1 LKLIYKI
8 ALPAFL
14 ALILVIVWAALS
26 AKRSLTEALSQ
37 EIFLRITEA
46 VQKEVPEY
54 LRSDHF
60 IKFSEASSQKQF
72 RDFADDLKGPSVA
85 RLTIW
90 NRDHVIVFSDLK
102 SLIGFHSPDH
112 QDLKRLFSEEKSF
125 SIEREED
132 VNEPAQSGIGE
143 FIDIYVPV
151 RISGKVVGAVEIH
164 AVIAAILTP
173 VQKHLAQLTYVLIP
187 ASAAILAIV
196 FAVVFRDIRE
206 QKRAQEQI
214 QRHLQRITILH
225 EIDLA
230 ITSTLDLRGV
240 LEVLLKKINL
250 VLPYSA
256 TTIRL
261 LNIETGQ
268 LEPVACWNLDEKAWK
283 VQEWIAGRGT
293 PNLVF
298 ESKAPLVIGDVQSD
312 ARCRDPEFF
321 RKHALVSYLGVPLIA
336 KGQVLGVLGFYTK
349 EKHEFSDEEVE
360 FLCTLGAQ
368 AAIAINNSQLYGEM
382 TKLAADLARSNRVKD
397 EFLSVMSHELRTPLN
412 VVMGYTGMIKD
423 GLLGKI
429 NPEQEK
435 ALEKVISR
443 ARDQLTMITGILQA
457 TQMEAE
463 GVKVER
469 HEFSLRDF
477 LNDLRSSY
485 EVPLGKEL
493 TLKWDYP
500 SDLPVVQTDS
510 EKLKQILQNL
520 INNAVKF
527 TEKGHITI
535 SVRCLPNPRPPN
547 PAHEMIEF
555 KVADTGIGIPK
566 EIIPVIFEKFRQVD
580 SSETRLHGGI
590 GIGLYI
596 VKKFTELLGGKVEVE
611 SAVGKGS
618 TFTVTI
624 PCDIRQS
631 AIDSQ
636 SLRVNT

>member
-1 LKLIYKI
+1 MNLIYKI

-37 EIFLRITEA
+37 EIFLRITET
-46 VQKEVPEY
+46 VQREAPQY
-54 LRSDHF
+54 LRSEHF
-60 IKFSEASSQKQF
+60 IKSSEASSQKQF

-112 QDLKRLFSEEKSF
+112 QDLKRLFSEEKPF

-132 VNEPAQSGIGE
+132 VNEPVQSGVGE

-164 AVIAAILTP
+164 AVITAILTP

-187 ASAAILAIV
+187 ASALILAIV
-196 FAVVFRDIRE
+196 FVVVFRDIRE
-206 QKRAQEQI
+206 QKQAQEQI
-214 QRHLQRITILH
+214 QRHLRRISMLH

-240 LEVLLKKINL
+240 LEVLLKKIDV

-349 EKHEFSDEEVE
+349 ERHEFSDEEVE
-360 FLCTLGAQ
+360 FLGTLGAQ

-397 EFLSVMSHELRTPLN
+397 EFLSVMSHELRTPLS
-412 VVMGYTGMIKD
+412 VVMGYVGMIKD
-423 GLLGKI
+423 RMLGEI
-429 NPEQEK
+429 NEEQEK

-443 ARDQLTMITGILQA
+443 AKDQLTLLSGILHV
-457 TQMEAE
+457 TQLEAE
-463 GVKVER
+463 RVKVES
-469 HEFSLRDF
+469 HETSLGKF
-477 LNDLRSSY
+477 LNDLKSTY
-485 EVPLGKEL
+485 DVPLEKKL
-493 TLKWDYP
+493 TLTWDYP
-500 SDLPVVQTDS
+500 SDLPTIATDS
-510 EKLKQILQNL
+510 GKLKQILQNL
-520 INNAVKF
+520 INNAIKF
-527 TEKGHITI
+527 TEKGCVTI
-535 SVRCLPNPRPPN
+535 SARYVPE
-547 PAHEMIEF
+547 AKAVEF
-555 KVADTGIGIPK
+555 KVADTGIGIVK
-566 EIIPVIFEKFRQVD
+566 EHLPSIFEKFRQVD
-580 SSETRLHGGI
+580 SSETRLHGGV
-590 GIGLYI
+590 GLGLYI
-596 VKKFTELLGGKVEVE
+596 VKKFTEMLGGKVEAA

-636 SLRVNT
+636 SLMVNT